1 MKELP
6 ILLSIDPSVRNLGW
20 CLVDLN
26 KVEDDNYYDLDSAA
40 WSYGIIQM
48 KSTHQIDPSILKYRW
63 EEACRKLA
71 QAIDVYESDPTYF
84 ASEWPTFFNS
94 MKGKIAATQ
103 NYTIGLASMVGY
115 IAAHFDFD
123 SENIALW
130 TPQQWKG
137 SVPKYVTVEK
147 FKVVFGRK
155 AEKLSQML
163 TDDTI
168 DAIMIARYWLQLY
181 EAKKFRWQLIE
192 EKGKLCP

>member
-6 ILLSIDPSVRNLGW
+6 ILLAIDPSVRNLGW
-20 CLVDLN
+20 CIINLN
-26 KVEDDNYYDLDSAA
+26 KVEEDRYYDLEGEA
-40 WSYGIIQM
+40 WSYGIVQM

-63 EEACRKLA
+63 EEACRKLT
-71 QAIDVYESDPTYF
+71 QAIDVYESEPTHF

-94 MKGKIAATQ
+94 MKGRIAATQ
-103 NYTIGLASMVGY
+103 NYTLGLASMVGY
-115 IAAHFDFD
+115 IAAHFDFNP
-123 SENIALW
+123 ENIALW

-147 FKVVFGRK
+147 FKLIFGKK
-155 AEKLSQML
+155 AEKLSRML

-181 EAKKFRWQLIE
+181 EAKRFRWQQQPLTVN
-192 EKGKLCP
+192 L